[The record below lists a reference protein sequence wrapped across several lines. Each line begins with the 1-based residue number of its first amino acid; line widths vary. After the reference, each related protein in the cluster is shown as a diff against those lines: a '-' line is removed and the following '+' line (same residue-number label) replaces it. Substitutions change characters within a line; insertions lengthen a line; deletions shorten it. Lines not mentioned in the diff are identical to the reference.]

1 MTEQGNRSQ
10 LPPGWECR
18 YDSRSGRPYVLNYN
32 WK

>member
-1 MTEQGNRSQ
+1 MTEQSDRSQ

-18 YDSRSGRPYVLNYN
+18 YDSRSGRPYVNYN